1 MKLESLNLGPK
12 FPYLGPKF
20 PYLGIFKLAFEKN
33 CFHI

>member
-1 MKLESLNLGPK
+1 MKLESLN
-12 FPYLGPKF
+12 LGPKF